1 MTKPKRAKQLPRVD
15 KRPPEPTAADPFAQ
29 VKWAFSR
36 RARMPSVRSGD
47 GRSNYRT
54 ACSFLI
60 KHLSVTRGNEPYFI
74 AKEWGEF
81 SLLEL
86 RDSIEER
93 LEAGEIRG
101 VGAHHLVGIY
111 SAFRQ
116 VFDSTAKLKGVL
128 NTRTIQMI
136 ALRAPESETDLHSA
150 YTDAELK
157 QVAHALE
164 TELAFA
170 DAVSRPPQ
178 MAVDSL
184 GIDPRTVKNSKKT
197 GFGCE
202 PNMRWYF
209 VHVLGCT
216 PVLSFGEDR
225 VAHHQFL
232 RAAQTWYGGLHT
244 LYRSWNVSALIDLDV
259 MMPLVTWLN
268 YVTGLNP
275 STVYSMEVDSYQ
287 ESHPLTGAPYLALT
301 KPRSGGEI
309 ELHLPLLDGTPTL
322 PLKGKHSVWVRR
334 IVDLALKLT
343 KPLRDRLPDDHPLA
357 RKLFIYE
364 SSSTH
369 CWREVKLLSNNCAV
383 TWRKKVSKKYNLRKD
398 DGSPMSFNNVR
409 FRSTLL
415 TRMVL
420 AGRDLLDIKFVAV
433 HASLETTFRYFAV
446 RQLHAE
452 ARRRVLEALQRIR
465 TNRRKFPEPKQ
476 QARRGPH
483 PRKVIPIRV
492 YKGLISDCKNVF
504 DPPDF
509 VKVSTNYVE
518 GMGCGRF
525 NMCLFCHNVIVFRR
539 HLPKLAAYRKQ
550 IRSSNTEDV
559 PNASFYSETLAVL
572 DNLFNPE
579 FGEFTQQDIDWAEEQ
594 SQYVTVAVDSMVF
607 KAVMQ

>member
-1 MTKPKRAKQLPRVD
+1 
-15 KRPPEPTAADPFAQ
+15 
-29 VKWAFSR
+29 
-36 RARMPSVRSGD
+36 MPSVKSDD

-60 KHLSVTRGNEPYFI
+60 KHLSATRGNEPYYI

-86 RDSIEER
+86 RDSIQER

-101 VGAHHLVGIY
+101 IGAHHLVGIY

-116 VFDSTAKLKGVL
+116 VFDSTAKLKSVL

-136 ALRAPESETDLHSA
+136 AVRAPESETDLHSA
-150 YTDAELK
+150 YTEAELK
-157 QVAHALE
+157 QVVHALE
-164 TELAFA
+164 TELGFA
-170 DAVSRPPQ
+170 DAASRTPKLT
-178 MAVDSL
+178 VDSL
-184 GIDPRTVKNSKKT
+184 GIDPRTVKNSRTT

-202 PNMRWYF
+202 ANMRWYF
-209 VHVLGCT
+209 VHILGCK
-216 PVLSFGEDR
+216 PVLSFGEDK
-225 VAHHQFL
+225 VTHHPFL
-232 RAAQTWYGGLHT
+232 RAAQTWHGGLHA
-244 LYRSWNVSALIDLDV
+244 LYRSWGVSALVDLDV

-275 STVYSMEVDSYQ
+275 STVYSMDVDSFKD
-287 ESHPLTGAPYLALT
+287 SHPLTGAPYLALF

-334 IVDLALKLT
+334 IVDLALRLT
-343 KPLRDRLPDDHPLA
+343 KPLRDRLPVDHPLA
-357 RKLFIYE
+357 RKLFIFE
-364 SSSTH
+364 SSSTT
-369 CWREVKLLSNNCAV
+369 CWREVKLLSKNCAL
-383 TWRKKVSKKYNLRKD
+383 TWRRNVSKKYNLLKE

-420 AGRDLLDIKFVAV
+420 AGRDLLDIKSVAV
-433 HASLETTFRYFAV
+433 HANIETTFRYFAV
-446 RQLHAE
+446 RQLHEE
-452 ARRRVLEALQRIR
+452 ARLRVLEALQRIR
-465 TNRRKFPEPKQ
+465 TNRRRFPEQKRPARRGG
-476 QARRGPH
+476 QARR
-483 PRKVIPIRV
+483 VIPIRL
-492 YKGLISDCKNVF
+492 YKGLISDCRNVF

-509 VKVSTNYVE
+509 VKATTNYVE
-518 GMGCGRF
+518 GKACGRF
-525 NMCLFCHNVIVFRR
+525 NMCLFCHNIIVFRR

-572 DNLFNPE
+572 DNLFDPE
-579 FGEFTQQDIDWAEEQ
+579 FGEFTREDIDWAEEQ
-594 SQYVTVAVDSMVF
+594 SQYETVAVDSMVF
-607 KAVMQ
+607 KAVMK

>member
-1 MTKPKRAKQLPRVD
+1 MTNSDKIRRLHRGD

-36 RARMPSVRSGD
+36 RARMPSVKSD
-47 GRSNYRT
+47 GGRTNYRT

-60 KHLSVTRGNEPYFI
+60 KHLSATRGNEPYFI

-93 LEAGEIRG
+93 REAGEVRG
-101 VGAHHLVGIY
+101 VGAHHLVALF

-157 QVAHALE
+157 QVVHALE

-170 DAVSRPPQ
+170 DAASRPPKL
-178 MAVDSL
+178 AVDSL
-184 GIDPRTVKNSKKT
+184 GIDPRTVKNSRT
-197 GFGCE
+197 SGFGCE
-202 PNMRWYF
+202 ANMRWYF
-209 VHVLGCT
+209 VHVLGNK
-216 PVLSFGEDR
+216 PVLSFGEDK
-225 VAHHQFL
+225 VTHHPFL
-232 RAAQTWYGGLHT
+232 RAARTWHGGLHA
-244 LYRSWNVSALIDLDV
+244 LYRSWGVCALVDLDV

-275 STVYSMEVDSYQ
+275 STVYSMKVDSFQ
-287 ESHPLTGAPYLALT
+287 DSHPLTGAPYLALS

-334 IVDLALKLT
+334 IVELALKLT

-357 RKLFIYE
+357 RMLFIFE
-364 SSSTH
+364 SSSTR
-369 CWREVKLLSNNCAV
+369 CWREVKLLSSNCAV
-383 TWRKKVSKKYNLRKD
+383 TWRMNVSNKYNLRKE

-420 AGRDLLDIKFVAV
+420 AGRDLLDVKSVAV
-433 HASLETTFRYFAV
+433 HTNIETTFRYFAV
-446 RQLHAE
+446 RQLHVE

-465 TNRRKFPEPKQ
+465 TNRRRFPEMKGPVLSGGHT
-476 QARRGPH
+476 RR
-483 PRKVIPIRV
+483 VIPIRI
-492 YKGLISDCKNVF
+492 YKGLVSDCRNVF

-509 VKVSTNYVE
+509 VKATPNYVE
-518 GMGCGRF
+518 GNACGRF
-525 NMCLFCHNVIVFRR
+525 NMCLFCHNIIVFRR

-550 IRSSNTEDV
+550 IRSSNIEDV

-572 DNLFNPE
+572 DNLFDPE
-579 FGEFTQQDIDWAEEQ
+579 FGEFTREDIDWAEEQ
-594 SQYVTVAVDSMVF
+594 SQYETVAVDTMVF